1 MRNSKDLFESFGFED
16 QPIIIGL
23 IIFQVC
29 FSIVCNGR
37 HHSVLFFLKIF
48 GTNY

>member
-1 MRNSKDLFESFGFED
+1 VRNSKDLFESFGFED

-29 FSIVCNGR
+29 FSIVLNG
-37 HHSVLFFLKIF
+37 HSVLFFLKIF